1 MIHSRVEITATSAA
15 PVRRAYRLRKRAYRR
30 ADGRF
35 LAEGPQ
41 AVREALATPGAVQ
54 EVFATGE
61 FDRRYPQFRRDA
73 EAAHISWHLASGA
86 VLAHLSDTVTPQGI
100 VAVCAL
106 PGTRLPEALAPHMG
120 MGVLLAQVRDPGNVG
135 TVIRVADAA
144 GADGVVCSTGTADP
158 WNTKAVRA
166 SAGSSFHLPVAADV
180 ALDDAIARAR
190 ECGMAVLAAD
200 ARGVGLFDE
209 VELAGPTLWVL
220 GNEAWGLPQELL
232 DKCDAVVAIPIYGRA
247 ESLNL
252 ATAAAVC
259 MYASAQARHRAGA
272 VGDPH

>member
-1 MIHSRVEITATSAA
+1 MEITATSAA
-15 PVRRAYRLRKRAYRR
+15 PVRRAHRLRKRAYRR
-30 ADGRF
+30 ADGKF

-41 AVREALATPGAVQ
+41 AVREALAAPGVVT

-61 FDRRYPQFRRDA
+61 FDRRHPQFRA
-73 EAAHISWHLASGA
+73 EAQAAGVPWHLASGA
-86 VLAHLSDTVTPQGI
+86 VLAHLSDTVTPQGV
-100 VAVCAL
+100 VAVCTLLRTTLA
-106 PGTRLPEALAPHMG
+106 EAVAPHMG
-120 MGVLLAQVRDPGNVG
+120 LGVLLAQVRDPGNVG

-158 WNTKAVRA
+158 WNAKTVRA
-166 SAGSSFHLPVAADV
+166 AAGSSFHLPVAADV
-180 ALDDAIARAR
+180 PLEDSFARAR

-200 ARGVGLFDE
+200 ARGVGLFDAA
-209 VELAGPTLWVL
+209 ELDRPTLWVL
-220 GNEAWGLPQELL
+220 GNEAWGMPDELL
-232 DKCDAVVAIPIYGRA
+232 DACDQVVAIPIYGRA

-259 MYASAQARHRAGA
+259 LYASAQVRHRAGV